1 MNAGE
6 VHDFVYD
13 GSAWNDVTA
22 SVIFR
27 GSNSNGNYVK
37 HRDGKIEQSSL
48 TQFSTAKTW
57 TFPIPFS
64 NTNYLVGIE
73 AESYPNRNYTGTV
86 VTNKTASSCTVAIR
100 FGTSDGGGAGRCWAF
115 SAP

>member
-37 HRDGKIEQSSL
+37 HRDGLIEQWLDVTTTSNGVKRSYPL
-48 TQFSTAKTW
+48 PFTSRCFTTGSWITTDTPGDAGNNIW
-57 TFPIPFS
+57 TFGLTS
-64 NTNYLVGIE
+64 
-73 AESYPNRNYTGTV
+73 
-86 VTNKTASSCTVAIR
+86 VTLGYNGRWIIHAI
-100 FGTSDGGGAGRCWAF
+100 GY
-115 SAP
+115 